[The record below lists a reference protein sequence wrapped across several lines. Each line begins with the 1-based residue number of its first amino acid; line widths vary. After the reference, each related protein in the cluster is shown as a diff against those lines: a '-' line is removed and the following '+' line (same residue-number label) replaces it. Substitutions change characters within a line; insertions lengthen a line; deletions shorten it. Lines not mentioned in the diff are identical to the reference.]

1 MNDRANTDGT
11 MEPIVR
17 TISKVRNRILIAEKP
32 SLIVLCIIQDI
43 ESSPNTQEQLC
54 LKSL

>member
-1 MNDRANTDGT
+1 MNDCANTDGT

-32 SLIVLCIIQDI
+32 SLIVLYIIQDI